1 MAITE
6 KNGTMKYKDSAGNL
20 TIMYPK
26 TRTSQV
32 EGLDAAIE
40 EAKPFVVT
48 IQRSTS
54 PDGGPT
60 FTADKT
66 YAEIRAAFNAGKCCY
81 AIVPGLGGSSAVFF
95 LFGANAENVQFAATS
110 IEDAGH
116 IATMTIT
123 ITSNNAIES
132 AIQSTQ
138 KPILVTGIVKGI
150 GDGVYSAAVAGTDY
164 AAAEHNHSA
173 GDINSGVFPIERG
186 GTGAGTVAQART
198 NLGAAAKQT
207 VVPITLTVAGWN
219 ASTKRQVATVTGVL
233 ADYSKQK
240 IEMAFSSEAAI
251 LAYAEAGILAVAQG
265 ANSLTFQCSTVPTE
279 AIAVNIIIQEL

>member
-32 EGLDAAIE
+32 EGLDAAID
-40 EAKPFVVT
+40 EAKSFVVT

-66 YAEIRAAFNAGKCCY
+66 YAEIRAAINAGKCCY
-81 AIVPGLGGSSAVFF
+81 AIMPGLGGSSAVFF
-95 LFGANAENVQFAATS
+95 LFGANAEKVQFAATT
-110 IEDAGH
+110 IEDAGR

-132 AIQSTQ
+132 ATQSTQ

-150 GDGVYSAAVAGTDY
+150 GDGVYSEAVAGTDY

-173 GDINSGVFPIERG
+173 GDITSGVFPIERG
-186 GTGAGTVAQART
+186 GTGASSASAARSALGAQA
-198 NLGAAAKQT
+198 T
-207 VVPITLTVAGWN
+207 VVKHTGSLTVAGWSGN
-219 ASTKRQVATVTGVL
+219 MQVLGVTGVT
-233 ADYSKQK
+233 ASNVVIVAPAPASQK
-240 IEMAFSSEAAI
+240 
-251 LAYAEAGILAVAQG
+251 AYGKAGVKCTAQG
-265 ANSLTFQCSTVPTE
+265 ENSLTFSCESTPTE
-279 AIAVNIIIQEL
+279 VLSVNIVIL